1 MIQSI
6 LWTAFEFLVNR
17 GSALRRHWRSVL
29 AATTMTIALTR
40 SVIWV
45 AKAMGSAASVDQA
58 LNLVGLGEYVLP
70 FETWFDDT
78 MTAALGWV
86 LRLFGG

>member
-1 MIQSI
+1 MLQNI
-6 LWTAFEFLVNR
+6 LWTAFEFVVTR

-29 AATTMTIALTR
+29 AATTMTIAFTR

-45 AKAMGSAASVDQA
+45 AKAIGSAASVDQA
-58 LNLVGLGEYVLP
+58 LNLVGLGQYVLP
-70 FETWFDDT
+70 FEIWFDET